1 MEPLENSVNVPTC
14 DADWHKPRKF
24 TTSKVVIV
32 GKVDISEAVAN
43 NVIIHL
49 DEIIQTDEQKLVHA
63 RVMLELAT
71 IFHSLA
77 DWDDCCMG
85 CSLLPKFA
93 VGCPHS
99 NKYTGKCLLP
109 FRDRVNAIEH
119 AINANREKQA
129 VFRKHAHRLSLRAL
143 DCRRP

>member
-24 TTSKVVIV
+24 TTSTVFIV
-32 GKVDISEAVAN
+32 DKVDISEAVAN
-43 NVIIHL
+43 TVIIRL
-49 DEIIQTDEQKLVHA
+49 EEIIQTDEQKLVRA

-85 CSLLPKFA
+85 CSLTPELA
-93 VGCPHS
+93 DAHSHS
-99 NKYTGKCLLP
+99 NKYTGKCLIP
-109 FRDRVNAIEH
+109 FRDLVSAIEH
-119 AINANREKQA
+119 AINANREKQT
-129 VFRKHAHRLSLRAL
+129 VFRKHALSLHMRAL
-143 DCRRP
+143 NCRRP